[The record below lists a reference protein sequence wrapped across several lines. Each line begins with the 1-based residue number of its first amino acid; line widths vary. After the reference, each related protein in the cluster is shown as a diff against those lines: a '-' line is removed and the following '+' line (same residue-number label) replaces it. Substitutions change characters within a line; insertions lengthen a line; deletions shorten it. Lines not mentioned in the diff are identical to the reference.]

1 MADPSNNIFDDANAN
16 HPLDLLINAISG
28 SGEYEIPPEAR
39 ESQGEFNLEQLLGND
54 STGESSRVSLTL
66 AWAGLTADED
76 RVREKE
82 AALRLRNG
90 MGK

>member
-1 MADPSNNIFDDANAN
+1 MSDPSNNIFDDANAN

-54 STGESSRVSLTL
+54 STGESSRVGLSLT
-66 AWAGLTADED
+66 WAGLEADDD
-76 RVREKE
+76 RIRERG
-82 AALRLRNG
+82 AALRPRNG

>member
-1 MADPSNNIFDDANAN
+1 MSDPSNNIFDDANAN

-39 ESQGEFNLEQLLGND
+39 EGHGEFNLEQLLGND
-54 STGESSRVSLTL
+54 STGESFTDKR
-66 AWAGLTADED
+66 
-76 RVREKE
+76 RERE
-82 AALRLRNG
+82 RGVARQPRNG

>member
-1 MADPSNNIFDDANAN
+1 MSDPSNNIFDDANAN

-54 STGESSRVSLTL
+54 NTGESSRVSLTL